1 MLKQWQTFQKC
12 SVSSPFM
19 SCLKVQRFS
28 CSIVTQISISSTFQT
43 FFFHRFEERKE
54 IFFSKKTSEKNVK
67 TCCLRLSISTV
78 ASLWLI
84 IRRSNWESPPVNT
97 DKGWSD
103 TSWSLAAA
111 AARLINMKPPEL
123 GVNPT
128 TPELR
133 LRRWNTHFWG
143 RLSFHSLKIL
153 HAFFFPFLFSVFLF
167 PSAPIPIS
175 SKHL

>member
-1 MLKQWQTFQKC
+1 MTDISKTLRPQPIYELFESAKIFLLHRDTNFDFFH
-12 SVSSPFM
+12 VSN
-19 SCLKVQRFS
+19 L
-28 CSIVTQISISSTFQT
+28 
-43 FFFHRFEERKE
+43 FFFFEERKD
-54 IFFSKKTSEKNVK
+54 IFFSKSTSQKNVK
-67 TCCLRLSISTV
+67 TCCLRLSISTA

-111 AARLINMKPPEL
+111 AARLIYMKPPEL

-128 TPELR
+128 PPELR

-153 HAFFFPFLFSVFLF
+153 HAFFFPFLFCVFLF
-167 PSAPIPIS
+167 PSTPIPIS